1 MNIIQLIG
9 EIALF
14 YLLPSVIGLFLTR
27 RWNVKCSFC
36 CDDFPPLLSII
47 PIMNIFWVPFL
58 LVMVIWKTDLVQG
71 FYSKYIEDIY
81 DYFKGQ

>member
-1 MNIIQLIG
+1 MNIIQLVG

-27 RWNVKCSFC
+27 RWNVKCVAW
-36 CDDFPPLLSII
+36 DDMPPILSVI
-47 PIMNIFWVPFL
+47 PLINIFWVPFL
-58 LVMVIWKTDLVQG
+58 LMMVIWKTDLVQG

>member
-1 MNIIQLIG
+1 MNIIQLVG

-27 RWNVKCSFC
+27 RWNVKC
-36 CDDFPPLLSII
+36 DPWHDIPPVLSLVPLANFSMVPILLALI
-47 PIMNIFWVPFL
+47 
-58 LVMVIWKTDLVQG
+58 IWKTHFVQS